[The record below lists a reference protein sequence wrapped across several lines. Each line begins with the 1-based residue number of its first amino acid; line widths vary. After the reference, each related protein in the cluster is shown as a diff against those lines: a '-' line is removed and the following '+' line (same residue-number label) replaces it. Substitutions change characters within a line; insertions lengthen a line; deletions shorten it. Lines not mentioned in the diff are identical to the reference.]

1 MDYKKLICRRILDLD
16 PQYDVKKI
24 KNSSKQEVENI
35 LRRKKQE
42 SPKEKFLRNIGRDKK
57 NRTVYKDEVGLLW
70 KQHEG
75 KFYSCLEFHE
85 EPFLPM
91 DSQINVKIYGREEMF
106 QKFLSS

>member
-16 PQYDVKKI
+16 PQYDVKKLKI
-24 KNSSKQEVENI
+24 SSKQEVENI

-75 KFYSCLEFHE
+75 KFYSCLEFHG

-91 DSQINVKIYGREEMF
+91 NAQIICKIYERDEMRQSTLF
-106 QKFLSS
+106 S

>member
-16 PQYDVKKI
+16 PQYDVKKL

-57 NRTVYKDEVGLLW
+57 TGLFIRMRS
-70 KQHEG
+70 G
-75 KFYSCLEFHE
+75 C
-85 EPFLPM
+85 
-91 DSQINVKIYGREEMF
+91 YGNSMKVSF
-106 QKFLSS
+106 IHV

>member
-16 PQYDVKKI
+16 PQYDVKKLE
-24 KNSSKQEVENI
+24 NSSKQEAENI

-42 SPKEKFLRNIGRDKK
+42 SPKEKTLRDIGKDKN
-57 NRTVYKDEVGLLW
+57 NRIVYKDDVGLFW

-75 KFYSCLEFHE
+75 NFYSCLSYQGD
-85 EPFLPM
+85 PFLPM